1 MENKDSSSVKMNTPR
16 EIISASM
23 IGTIIEW
30 YGIFIFS
37 SGAIYI
43 ADVFYPSETP
53 AVALLLTLL
62 TFALGFV
69 TRPIG
74 AFVFGHFGDRIGRK
88 RMLLLTLLISGIST
102 GLTGLIPGFDSIG
115 YLSIAILVI
124 LRLILGFG
132 LGGEWGGA
140 MLLTLENFK
149 GKRGFWSSFVQS
161 TVGIGLLIG
170 TGVFLLVEYL
180 LPNSAMISYGWRIPF
195 IASFVIVIIG
205 FLIRYRIDE
214 TPIFKAALA
223 EKTISKVPAK
233 ELFRKNWLQVL
244 EGTLLAGSSG
254 NFFYFAITLLPTVF
268 EASKV
273 ISPTQGLIAV
283 SIFGILDIILVFIG
297 GMLSDRIGRK
307 IPLLAANI
315 LALVLLYP
323 SIYITGFVPFTI
335 IVSLFGVAHGLSY
348 SPLGAFV
355 SEVFPTNVRYSGN
368 SMAYQFG
375 NAFIGGPAPYASDLL
390 GGITYFLY
398 PVFTLAFII
407 VAFGT
412 IATMRE
418 TSKVNIG
425 ESPSG
430 T

>member
-1 MENKDSSSVKMNTPR
+1 MNSSPTSSAKMNTPR

-43 ADVFYPSETP
+43 VDVFYPSETP

-69 TRPIG
+69 TRPVG
-74 AFVFGHFGDRIGRK
+74 AFVFGHYGDRIGRK

-115 YLSIAILVI
+115 YLAIALLVI

-170 TGVFLLVEYL
+170 TGVFLLVEFL
-180 LPNSAMISYGWRIPF
+180 LPKSAMISYGWRIPF
-195 IASFVIVIIG
+195 LASFVIVIIG
-205 FLIRYRIDE
+205 FLIRYRINE
-214 TPIFKAALA
+214 TPIFAAA
-223 EKTISKVPAK
+223 VKEKSIVKVPAK
-233 ELFRKNWLQVL
+233 DLFKKNWFQVL

-268 EASKV
+268 ESSKV

-297 GMLSDRIGRK
+297 GILSDRIGRK
-307 IPLLAANI
+307 IPLLVANL
-315 LALVLLYP
+315 LALILLYP
-323 SIYITGFVPFTI
+323 SIYITGFVPFTV

-368 SMAYQFG
+368 SMSYQFG

-390 GGITYFLY
+390 GGISYVLY

-407 VAFGT
+407 IAFGT
-412 IATMRE
+412 ISTMKE
-418 TSKVNIG
+418 TSGISIEEAQPVK
-425 ESPSG
+425 
-430 T
+430 

>member
-1 MENKDSSSVKMNTPR
+1 MNSSPTSSAKMNTPR

-69 TRPIG
+69 TRPVG
-74 AFVFGHFGDRIGRK
+74 AFVFGHYGDRIGRK

-115 YLSIAILVI
+115 YLAIALLVI

-170 TGVFLLVEYL
+170 TGVFLLVEFL
-180 LPNSAMISYGWRIPF
+180 LPKSAMISYGWRIPF
-195 IASFVIVIIG
+195 LASFVIVIIG
-205 FLIRYRIDE
+205 FLIRYRINE
-214 TPIFKAALA
+214 TPIFAAA
-223 EKTISKVPAK
+223 VKEKSIVKVPAK
-233 ELFRKNWLQVL
+233 DLFKKNWFQVL

-268 EASKV
+268 ESSKV

-297 GMLSDRIGRK
+297 GILSDRIGRK
-307 IPLLAANI
+307 IPLLVANL
-315 LALVLLYP
+315 LALILLYP

-368 SMAYQFG
+368 SMSYQFG

-390 GGITYFLY
+390 GGISYVLY

-407 VAFGT
+407 IAFGT
-412 IATMRE
+412 ISTMKE
-418 TSKVNIG
+418 TSRISIG
-425 ESPSG
+425 EAQTG

>member
-1 MENKDSSSVKMNTPR
+1 MESKGSSSLKMNTPR

-23 IGTIIEW
+23 MGTIIEW

-53 AVALLLTLL
+53 AIALLLTLL

-115 YLSIAILVI
+115 YLSIVLLVI

-195 IASFVIVIIG
+195 LASFVIVIIG

-223 EKTISKVPAK
+223 EKTINKLPAK
-233 ELFRKNWLQVL
+233 QLFRKNWLQVL

-254 NFFYFAITLLPTVF
+254 NFFYFAIALLPAVF
-268 EASKV
+268 ENSKV

-283 SIFGILDIILVFIG
+283 SIFGVLDIILVFIG
-297 GMLSDRIGRK
+297 GILSDRIGRK

-390 GGITYFLY
+390 GGISYFLY

-407 VAFGT
+407 IAFGT
-412 IATMRE
+412 IANMRE
-418 TSKVNIG
+418 TSKVNLG
-425 ESPSG
+425 ETPSG

>member
-1 MENKDSSSVKMNTPR
+1 MKGGVTSSSKMNTPR

-43 ADVFYPSETP
+43 ADVFYPTETP

-62 TFALGFV
+62 TFALGFI

-74 AFVFGHFGDRIGRK
+74 AFVFGHYGDKIGRK

-102 GLTGLIPGFDSIG
+102 GLTGLIPGFNSIG
-115 YLSIAILVI
+115 YWAIALLVI

-180 LPNSAMISYGWRIPF
+180 LPKSAMISYGWRIPF
-195 IASFVIVIIG
+195 LASFLIVVIG

-214 TPIFKAALA
+214 TPIFKAAMA
-223 EKTISKVPAK
+223 EKSIKKVPAK
-233 ELFRKNWLQVL
+233 DLFKKNWLQVL

-254 NFFYFAITLLPTVF
+254 NFFYFAITLLPSVF
-268 EASKV
+268 EGNKV
-273 ISPTQGLIAV
+273 ITPTQGLIAV
-283 SIFGILDIILVFIG
+283 SIFGILDILLVFIG
-297 GMLSDRIGRK
+297 GILSDRIGRK
-307 IPLLAANI
+307 FPLLIANL
-315 LALVLLYP
+315 LALILLYP

-368 SMAYQFG
+368 SMSYQFG

-390 GGITYFLY
+390 GGIYYFLY
-398 PVFTLAFII
+398 PVFTLAFIL

-412 IATMRE
+412 IATMKE

-425 ESPSG
+425 ESAAS

>member
-1 MENKDSSSVKMNTPR
+1 MKGGVTSSSKMNTPR

-43 ADVFYPSETP
+43 ADVFYPTETP

-62 TFALGFV
+62 TFALGFI

-74 AFVFGHFGDRIGRK
+74 AFVFGHYGDKIGRK

-102 GLTGLIPGFDSIG
+102 GLTGLIPGFNSIG
-115 YLSIAILVI
+115 YWAIALLVI

-180 LPNSAMISYGWRIPF
+180 LPKSAMISYGWRIPF
-195 IASFVIVIIG
+195 LASFLIVVIG

-214 TPIFKAALA
+214 TPIFKAAMA
-223 EKTISKVPAK
+223 EKSIKKVPAK
-233 ELFRKNWLQVL
+233 DLFKKNWLQVL

-254 NFFYFAITLLPTVF
+254 NFFYFAITLLPSVF
-268 EASKV
+268 ESNKV
-273 ISPTQGLIAV
+273 ITPTQGLIAV
-283 SIFGILDIILVFIG
+283 SIFGVLDILLVFIG
-297 GMLSDRIGRK
+297 GILSDRIGRK
-307 IPLLAANI
+307 VPLLIANL
-315 LALVLLYP
+315 LALILLYP

-368 SMAYQFG
+368 SMSYQFG

-390 GGITYFLY
+390 GGIYYFLY
-398 PVFTLAFII
+398 PVFTLAFIL

-412 IATMRE
+412 IATMKE

-425 ESPSG
+425 ESAAS

>member
-1 MENKDSSSVKMNTPR
+1 MNSSPTSSAKMNTPR

-69 TRPIG
+69 TRPVG
-74 AFVFGHFGDRIGRK
+74 AFVFGHYGDRIGRK

-115 YLSIAILVI
+115 YLAIALLVI

-170 TGVFLLVEYL
+170 TGVFLLVEFL
-180 LPNSAMISYGWRIPF
+180 LPKSAMISYGWRIPF
-195 IASFVIVIIG
+195 LASFVIVIIG
-205 FLIRYRIDE
+205 FLIRYRINE
-214 TPIFKAALA
+214 TPIFAAA
-223 EKTISKVPAK
+223 VKEKSIVKVPAK
-233 ELFRKNWLQVL
+233 DLFKKNWFQVL

-268 EASKV
+268 ESSKV

-297 GMLSDRIGRK
+297 GILSDRIGRK
-307 IPLLAANI
+307 IPLLVANL
-315 LALVLLYP
+315 LALILLYP
-323 SIYITGFVPFTI
+323 SIYITGFVPFTV

-368 SMAYQFG
+368 SMSYQFG

-390 GGITYFLY
+390 EGISYVLY

-407 VAFGT
+407 IAFGT
-412 IATMRE
+412 ISTMKE
-418 TSKVNIG
+418 TSRISIG
-425 ESPSG
+425 EAQTG